1 MLTVYAAVFGAV
13 GALIAICLSAVSLV
27 LHWVER
33 QKSPQV
39 QELHLRCDSLQLAQ
53 TEMLDRIEHWT
64 RRDRVRRLRES
75 EPSTPSEKPEQLAA
89 PSNQLQLKQQ
99 LRAVARERGIL
110 K

>member
-1 MLTVYAAVFGAV
+1 
-13 GALIAICLSAVSLV
+13 LV

-64 RRDRVRRLRES
+64 RRDRVRRLRE
-75 EPSTPSEKPEQLAA
+75 EPNTQNEPQSLPAEPL
-89 PSNQLQLKQQ
+89 NQMQLKQQ
-99 LRAVARERGIL
+99 LRSVAREKGIL